1 MENQISISINELLS
15 LFNGVSKQRSW
26 TMALILERLDENG
39 GSPLLGKY
47 AVFNGG
53 FDGVITRVSLAD
65 DMSIFPKVTIE
76 KLNED
81 RDVCLEVHPVRDID
95 YVKEITDV
103 DKKLFLSTTPVKDIL
118 NREFLKFKL
127 PKEGQEVNIRIH
139 FRENEDVESDT
150 GWIDA
155 KVYKLHGAFC
165 VSLEYDGHEI
175 IGEVFES
182 GQKAVS
188 EIYKEMAEIIDEWEL
203 GDCIANSVEDATYGW
218 MHH

>member
-1 MENQISISINELLS
+1 MSTQIAIDVNELFSLLNGQQQSKQETLSSILSKIEEDENTSLVGKYVLIDGIVDGIVLKVNSDNNKIEIQRINE
-15 LFNGVSKQRSW
+15 
-26 TMALILERLDENG
+26 
-39 GSPLLGKY
+39 
-47 AVFNGG
+47 
-53 FDGVITRVSLAD
+53 DGEL
-65 DMSIFPKVTIE
+65 
-76 KLNED
+76 
-81 RDVCLEVHPVRDID
+81 CWEVHPVRDITS
-95 YVKEITDV
+95 VKEITDV

-127 PKEGQEVNIRIH
+127 PKEGQEADMRIH

-165 VSLEYDGHEI
+165 VSLEHNGHEI

-182 GQKAVS
+182 GQKAIS
-188 EIYKEMAEIIDEWEL
+188 DIYKEMEEIIDEWEL
-203 GDCIANSVEDATYGW
+203 GGCIANSVEDATYGW

>member
-15 LFNGVSKQRSW
+15 LFNGVGKPSSL
-26 TMALILERLDENG
+26 TMASILERLDENSD
-39 GSPLLGKY
+39 SPLLGKY
-47 AVFNGG
+47 AVFDGG
-53 FDGVITRVSLAD
+53 FSGIITRVSLYG
-65 DMSIFPKVTIE
+65 DMLISLKVTIE

-81 RDVCLEVHPVRDID
+81 GDPCLEEHSVRDID
-95 YVKEITDV
+95 SVKSITDV

-127 PKEGQEVNIRIH
+127 PKEGQEVEMRIH
-139 FRENEDVESDT
+139 FREDEDVESDT

-182 GQKAVS
+182 GQKAIS
-188 EIYKEMAEIIDEWEL
+188 EIYKEMAEIIDEWKL
-203 GDCIANSVEDATYGW
+203 GDCIANSVDDAVYGW
-218 MHH
+218 MNH